1 MKTSSRESRN
11 EEKEATFNCC
21 NLTRSTEGGKVEQHG
36 GEGGSARVMND
47 VVHSETKLKV
57 ISSDQLT
64 RRCPL
69 PSRTVIPV

>member
-21 NLTRSTEGGKVEQHG
+21 NLTRSTGG
-36 GEGGSARVMND
+36 GGSARVMND

-64 RRCPL
+64 RRCPR
-69 PSRTVIPV
+69 PSHTVIPV